1 MRPNANWSIL
11 VQICP
16 ERTNHPQINSAW
28 VPVNYLSTYL
38 RLKSVLQY
46 WSPLDDVLPSLC
58 HAQLRLLLLLLRRR
72 LVWADARSRV
82 DQLLAPVVVVV
93 VLVGVDFEGR
103 VCFSIFALKFIWK
116 EFIPR
121 ICRRLLL
128 CFLPIL
134 LFWPRL
140 FQGIFIVIIICL
152 FQLFSIES
160 GILKRKKWYRK
171 KCFVRKLIIPI
182 FVIPFK
188 TLVCYRHRHT
198 QKLQIF
204 PICNRL
210 TFVNWKVQ
218 VRCC

>member
-16 ERTNHPQINSAW
+16 ERTNHPQIISAW

-152 FQLFSIES
+152 FQLFFNR
-160 GILKRKKWYRK
+160 KRNSE
-171 KCFVRKLIIPI
+171 
-182 FVIPFK
+182 
-188 TLVCYRHRHT
+188 T
-198 QKLQIF
+198 QKVISEKNVLYG
-204 PICNRL
+204 
-210 TFVNWKVQ
+210 NW
-218 VRCC
+218 

>member
-16 ERTNHPQINSAW
+16 ERTNHPQIISAW

-134 LFWPRL
+134 ASAVSRYFNCYYYLFVSAF
-140 FQGIFIVIIICL
+140 FQSKAEFWNAKSDIGKNVL
-152 FQLFSIES
+152 Y
-160 GILKRKKWYRK
+160 G
-171 KCFVRKLIIPI
+171 
-182 FVIPFK
+182 
-188 TLVCYRHRHT
+188 
-198 QKLQIF
+198 
-204 PICNRL
+204 
-210 TFVNWKVQ
+210 NW
-218 VRCC
+218 

>member
-16 ERTNHPQINSAW
+16 ERTNHPQINSAGL
-28 VPVNYLSTYL
+28 PVNYLSTYL

-134 LFWPRL
+134 ASAVSRYFNCYYYLFVSAFFNR
-140 FQGIFIVIIICL
+140 
-152 FQLFSIES
+152 
-160 GILKRKKWYRK
+160 KRNSE
-171 KCFVRKLIIPI
+171 
-182 FVIPFK
+182 
-188 TLVCYRHRHT
+188 T
-198 QKLQIF
+198 QKVISEKMFCTEIDNSNFRHSVQ
-204 PICNRL
+204 NSRL
-210 TFVNWKVQ
+210 LSSPSHTKIANFSNL
-218 VRCC
+218 